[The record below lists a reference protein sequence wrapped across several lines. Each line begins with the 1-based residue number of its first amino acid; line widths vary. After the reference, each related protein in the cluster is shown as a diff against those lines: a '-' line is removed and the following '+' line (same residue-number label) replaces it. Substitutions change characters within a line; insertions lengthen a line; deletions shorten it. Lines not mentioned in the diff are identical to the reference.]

1 MILRV
6 VRWHD
11 LREHQ
16 TIKYVKEKL
25 KYKHETTVLRKSKCE
40 QGLYISNNI
49 VFFFKTKILFPS
61 LHEFRFL
68 SLNFLKKFLQNSS
81 DENMDDEKNNF
92 FSID

>member
-16 TIKYVKEKL
+16 KTKNVKDNL
-25 KYKHETTVLRKSKCE
+25 KYKHEMKVLRKTKCEQGLYFFDKCE

-49 VFFFKTKILFPS
+49 VFFF
-61 LHEFRFL
+61 
-68 SLNFLKKFLQNSS
+68 
-81 DENMDDEKNNF
+81 
-92 FSID
+92 

>member
-25 KYKHETTVLRKSKCE
+25 KYKHEMTVLRKSKCE

-49 VFFFKTKILFPS
+49 VFFFFLTKILFPS
-61 LHEFRFL
+61 LHEFCFL
-68 SLNFLKKFLQNSS
+68 SLNF
-81 DENMDDEKNNF
+81 
-92 FSID
+92 